1 MFERVSYIEP
11 MGQVA
16 GGEASGRRLLAVA
29 AISPSEEIR
38 RAIASSLD
46 PSDFRLVA
54 EAETPSGLA
63 PNQQVEPDVL
73 VLAVDDEADAA
84 GWLRALRDPFPA
96 SRLVVVGTFTTPS
109 AVRDALDQG
118 ADGLVAAARLASAL
132 GPTVLAVAAGQA
144 VFPSE
149 LRTGSWRPLLS
160 RREKQILGMVVMG
173 FTNAEI
179 ARRLFIADST
189 VKSHLSSAFRKLGV
203 RSRSEATHLILD
215 PERGLGTGILAI
227 SQEDA
232 RAASDERAAV

>member
-1 MFERVSYIEP
+1 VSYSEA
-11 MGQVA
+11 MGPA
-16 GGEASGRRLLAVA
+16 SGGEASGRRLLAVA
-29 AISPSEEIR
+29 AISPSKEVR

-46 PSDFRLVA
+46 LSTFRLVA
-54 EAETPSGLA
+54 EAETPGDL
-63 PNQQVEPDVL
+63 PLDQQVEPDVL
-73 VLAVDDEADAA
+73 VLAAAHGTDAA
-84 GWLRALRDPFPA
+84 GWLRALRERSPA
-96 SRLVVVGTFTTPS
+96 SRLVVVGTFTTPNE
-109 AVRDALDQG
+109 VREALDQG
-118 ADGLVAAARLASAL
+118 ADGLVAAAHLDSSL

-149 LRTGSWRPLLS
+149 LRAVAWRPLLS
-160 RREKQILGMVVMG
+160 RREKQILAMVVMG

-203 RSRSEATHLILD
+203 RSRSEATQLILD

-232 RAASDERAAV
+232 EAASDGLRAV